1 MIKGESERDFMKS
14 DITILGVRIDNFSVR
29 EIKEKISYFLE
40 DSSRQKFAATLNPEI
55 LLKAHRDEKYKDI
68 LNSADLNVCDG
79 FGLKLVSFLRGR
91 KIRARFAGAD
101 LVDFLL
107 ELAEDKRHRI
117 LVVSAQNSLSAPA
130 EIEQAIRRKYPN
142 LSAKSEYFSPGQD
155 FFKNGIINQAE
166 IVFVN
171 FGAPEQEKFIFE
183 NRTKFPNAKILV
195 GIGGTFDFLTG
206 KIRRAP
212 CFLRAIGLEWLWR
225 LMQEPKRFRRI
236 WNAVVLFPV
245 ISLLE
250 KKS

>member
-1 MIKGESERDFMKS
+1 MGRELERDFMKS
-14 DITILGVRIDNFSVR
+14 DITIFGVRTDNFSVR
-29 EIKEKISYFLE
+29 EIKEKITDIFGDYP
-40 DSSRQKFAATLNPEI
+40 RQKFVTTLNPEI
-55 LLKAHRDEKYKDI
+55 LLKAHRDEKYRNI
-68 LNSADLNVCDG
+68 LNSADLNICDG

-91 KIRARFAGAD
+91 KIRARFSGAD

-117 LVVSAQNSLSAPA
+117 LVVSAKNSLSVPA
-130 EIEQAIRRKYPN
+130 EIEQVIRRKYPN

-183 NRTKFPNAKILV
+183 NRTKFPNAKILI
-195 GIGGTFDFLTG
+195 GIGGTFDFITG

-212 CFLRAIGLEWLWR
+212 RFLRALGLEWLWR
-225 LMQEPKRFRRI
+225 LIQEPKRFRRI
-236 WNAVVLFPV
+236 WNAVIVFPM
-245 ISLLE
+245 ISIFRKE
-250 KKS
+250 

>member
-1 MIKGESERDFMKS
+1 MRKNTKIF
-14 DITILGVRIDNFSVR
+14 GVRIDGYSAR

-40 DSSRQKFAATLNPEI
+40 DSPRQKFAATLNPEI
-55 LLKAHRDEKYKDI
+55 LLKAHRDEKYRNI
-68 LNSADLNVCDG
+68 LNSADLNICDG

-107 ELAEDKRHRI
+107 ELAKRKSQRVLI
-117 LVVSAQNSLSAPA
+117 IAAKKSLSAPT
-130 EIEQAIRRKYPN
+130 EIEQAIRREYPN
-142 LSAKSEYFSPGQD
+142 LSAKSQYFSPGQD

-212 CFLRAIGLEWLWR
+212 HFMRLLGLEWLWR
-225 LMQEPKRFRRI
+225 LVQEPKRFRRM
-236 WNAVVLFPV
+236 WNAVVVFTV

-250 KKS
+250 KNHE